1 MPLRIH
7 SGAVYSLPNFK
18 TITMNR
24 IFSGITLVCCTL
36 IACTSTD
43 KTPANTMENP
53 LLVPFETPF
62 ELPPFDLISPEHFEP
77 AFTEAIAIHKQE
89 IEAIS
94 NQTDA
99 PTFENTIAALD
110 KAGMHLN
117 RVSRIF
123 YNLTSANTN
132 EELEE
137 IASTMAPVLS
147 RHSDEIYMNAALFG
161 RINTLWEQKESLNL
175 TSEQLQLLQKNYKTF
190 VRSGALL
197 TEDEKEKLSALN
209 EELSVLTVKFGQ
221 NNLAEMN
228 DYQLIVEDESRL
240 GGLPDGLKE
249 QAAADAEA
257 SGLSGKWVFTL
268 QNPSVMPFLQYADD
282 RALRREIWAA
292 FQNKGNRGNDF
303 NNNDIV
309 SQIVNLRLQRAK
321 MLGYATH
328 ADYVLEEQMSKSP
341 DRAYALLNDL
351 WKPAIAVAKQEADEL
366 NARMRKDGI
375 SGPLQPYDWRYY
387 AEKIRQ
393 EKYDLN
399 EQELKP
405 YFSLNGVK
413 DGIFMV
419 CKNLFGLQ
427 FKQLENVP
435 VYHEDVIAYEVLEA
449 DNSHIGVLYMDF
461 HPRASKRSGAW
472 MTSYRSQYMENG
484 KRVAPVIS
492 IVCNFS
498 KPSAGAPALLTFDEV
513 ETFFH
518 EFGHALHGLL
528 SNVNYRSLAGTSVP
542 TDFVELPS
550 QIMEN
555 WASEPEVLRQYAK
568 HYQTG
573 EIIPDALIEKMLRS
587 SRYGQGFATAEY
599 LAAAMLDLAYHMQK
613 NPLEKSVQEFEK
625 QVVAD
630 MGLIE
635 EIIPRYR
642 STYFNHTFAGG
653 YSARYYSYIWSGVLD
668 TDAFEAFKETA
679 LFDPETAKSF
689 RKNILERG
697 GSADAM
703 EMYINFRGKEPSIE
717 PLLRKRGLT
726 RVKQALPN

>member
-1 MPLRIH
+1 M
-7 SGAVYSLPNFK
+7 
-18 TITMNR
+18 
-24 IFSGITLVCCTL
+24 
-36 IACTSTD
+36 D
-43 KTPANTMENP
+43 KTASTTPENP
-53 LLVPFETPF
+53 LLSPFETPF
-62 ELPPFDLISPEHFEP
+62 GLPPFDLILPEHFEP
-77 AFTEAIAIHKQE
+77 AFSEAIEIHKKE

-94 NQTDA
+94 TQTEA
-99 PTFENTIAALD
+99 PTFENTVAALD
-110 KAGMHLN
+110 RAGMDLY

-132 EELEE
+132 EELED
-137 IASTMAPVLS
+137 ISSRMAPVLS
-147 RHSDEIYMNAALFG
+147 RHSDEIYMNAALFK
-161 RINTLWEQKESLNL
+161 RINTLWEQRDQLNL
-175 TSEQLQLLQKNYKTF
+175 TPEQLQLLQKNYKTF

-197 TEDEKEKLSALN
+197 SDEDKETLSKLN

-221 NNLAEMN
+221 NNLSEMN
-228 DYQLIVEDESRL
+228 DFQLVVDDKNRL
-240 GGLPDGLKE
+240 GGLPEELIQ
-249 QAAADAEA
+249 QAASDAEA
-257 SGLSGKWVFTL
+257 KGLAGKWVFTL

-282 RALRREIWAA
+282 RELRREIWAA
-292 FQNKGNRGNDF
+292 FQNKGNRGNDYD
-303 NNNDIV
+303 NNDIV
-309 SQIVNLRLQRAK
+309 AQIVNLRLQRAK

-328 ADYVLEEQMSKSP
+328 ADYVLEEQMSKTP
-341 DRAYALLNDL
+341 ERAYTLLNDL
-351 WKPAIAVAKQEADEL
+351 WKPAIAVARQEAEEL
-366 NARMRKDGI
+366 KARMRKDGI
-375 SGPLQPYDWRYY
+375 SGDLQPYDWRYY

-393 EKYDLN
+393 EKYDLS

-405 YFSLNGVK
+405 YFSLNGVR

-419 CKNLFGLQ
+419 CEKLYGLQ
-427 FKQLENVP
+427 FKQLSGVP
-435 VYHEDVIAYEVLEA
+435 AYHEDVIAYEVLEA

-484 KRVAPVIS
+484 TRVAPIIS

-498 KPSAGAPALLTFDEV
+498 KPSGNSPALLTFDEV

-573 EIIPDALIEKMLRS
+573 EVIPDALIEKMLRS
-587 SRYGQGFATAEY
+587 SRYGQGFGTAEY
-599 LAAAMLDLAYHMQK
+599 LAAAMLDLAFHMQK
-613 NPLEKSVQEFEK
+613 SPLNKSVQDFEK

-630 MGLIE
+630 MGLIN

-679 LFDPETAKSF
+679 LFDAETAKSF
-689 RKNILERG
+689 RENILERG

-726 RVKQALPN
+726 RVKPALPN